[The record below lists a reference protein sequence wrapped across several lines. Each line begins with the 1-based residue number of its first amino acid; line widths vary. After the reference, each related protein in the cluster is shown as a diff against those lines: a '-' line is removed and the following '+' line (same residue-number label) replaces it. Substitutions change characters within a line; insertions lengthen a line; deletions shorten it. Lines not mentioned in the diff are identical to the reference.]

1 MSKKLNILDY
11 IDDFV
16 ISPIRYDTDVSY
28 FKSDG
33 GDIYTSF
40 LTNNAKNTDASKITK
55 TYLFQK
61 KSANNE
67 IYGYFAILTDSIE
80 ISRDI
85 RPKDIP
91 EFMTLAGAIQIY
103 QLAASEKCVKKY
115 NHIVEYIV
123 RNVKAIVLSL
133 RNRINIR
140 YITLYADEEC
150 GNKNIVKIYEK
161 AGFKH
166 FPNSSS
172 PETVL
177 MFYDIGSN

>member
-67 IYGYFAILTDSIE
+67 IYGYFAILTDSI
-80 ISRDI
+80 
-85 RPKDIP
+85 
-91 EFMTLAGAIQIY
+91 
-103 QLAASEKCVKKY
+103 
-115 NHIVEYIV
+115 
-123 RNVKAIVLSL
+123 
-133 RNRINIR
+133 
-140 YITLYADEEC
+140 
-150 GNKNIVKIYEK
+150 
-161 AGFKH
+161 
-166 FPNSSS
+166 
-172 PETVL
+172 
-177 MFYDIGSN
+177 